1 VIVELIAGGLTVAGA
16 GVAVTWPS
24 RDRLVRRRL
33 RDQFV
38 VTLKDG
44 QAFHGVLFE
53 ADGRSFVLRDARV
66 VVADGA
72 RHVPV
77 DGELLVA
84 RADVAY
90 MQKVGVG

>member
-1 VIVELIAGGLTVAGA
+1 MILEVVAATVASS
-16 GVAVTWPS
+16 GVAVAATWPS
-24 RDRLVRRRL
+24 RDRLVRRRV
-33 RDQFV
+33 RDTVV

-44 QAFHGVLFE
+44 QAFRGVLFDV
-53 ADGRSFVLRDARV
+53 DGRSFVLRDTKV

-72 RHVPV
+72 RQVPV

-90 MQKVGVG
+90 MQRPGG